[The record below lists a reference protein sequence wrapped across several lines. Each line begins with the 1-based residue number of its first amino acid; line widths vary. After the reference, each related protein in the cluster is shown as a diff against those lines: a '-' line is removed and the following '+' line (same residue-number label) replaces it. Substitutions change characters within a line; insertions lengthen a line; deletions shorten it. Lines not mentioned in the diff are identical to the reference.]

1 MKRRISL
8 QAGIALATLLAALVV
23 VAGPQ
28 GVAAQ
33 TTLKMQA
40 SWPAGLTLYENFKM
54 FAERV
59 EKLSGG
65 RLKVETLPAG
75 AIVPAFEVLDA
86 THKQVIDGAHT
97 WAGYW
102 QGKHKAGILFTGG
115 PGGTFGMDY
124 IDYLGWIY
132 EGGGFDLYQQWYKD
146 VLKLNVIAIPIL
158 PAGPQAFGWFKR
170 PIKNLADFKGMK
182 CRQTGIA
189 AEVFTEMGM
198 RVVNL
203 PGGEILPAAERG
215 VIDCAEWVGGV
226 EDLKLGF
233 HNVWKYH
240 YTPGM
245 HETVTTGELLIN
257 KAQWDKLSPD
267 LQEIVKSASTET
279 FVRWW
284 ARWQKQ
290 NADAIRELREKHKV
304 QILKTPD
311 DILIAFL
318 KAWDRIAAREAEK
331 DPFFKKVLESQRAYA
346 GLVVPAKRF
355 MFAPYS
361 FAANYY
367 WPEKPAAATAPAKP
381 AATAKPAPAKK

>member
-1 MKRRISL
+1 MRTTRVTAPL
-8 QAGIALATLLAALVV
+8 ALPLVLLLVIALSLPLPA
-23 VAGPQ
+23 
-28 GVAAQ
+28 AAQ
-33 TTLKMQA
+33 QSTTLKMQA
-40 SWPAGLTLYENFKM
+40 SWPAALTLYDNFKM

-59 EKLSGG
+59 EKMSGG
-65 RLKVETLPAG
+65 RLKIEALPAG

-86 THKQVIDGAHT
+86 TNKKVIDGAHT

-102 QGKHKAGILFTGG
+102 QGKHKASILFTGG

-124 IDYLGWIY
+124 IDYLGWMY
-132 EGGGFDLYQQWYKD
+132 EGGGFEMYQQFYKE
-146 VLKLNVIAIPIL
+146 VLKLNVVAIPIL

-189 AEVFTEMGM
+189 AEVYTAMGM
-198 RVVNL
+198 TVVNM
-203 PGGEILPAAERG
+203 PGGEIIPAAQRG

-245 HETVTTGELLIN
+245 HENVTVGELLIN
-257 KAQWDKLSPD
+257 GEVWSKLSPD
-267 LQEIVKSASTET
+267 LQEIVKSAASAT
-279 FVRWW
+279 FIHWW

-290 NADAIRELREKHKV
+290 NADALKELQEKHKV

-311 DILIAFL
+311 DILIEFL
-318 KAWDRIAAREAEK
+318 KTWDKIAAQEAEK

-355 MFAPYS
+355 MFPPYE

-367 WPEKPAAATAPAKP
+367 WPVKKAGAPAKP
-381 AATAKPAPAKK
+381 APGQKQ